1 MRLPQ
6 CLHYDP
12 SVDAQHIGT
21 AIRSLREHHSLSQ
34 RQACQRVEER
44 TGTRIRPSTISRWET
59 GQQLPKVDT
68 LAVFLKGL
76 DADFADFQ
84 AALEAAGA
92 DPATSLLAELRD
104 LTQRLE
110 IVTERLEDEAPGS

>member
-1 MRLPQ
+1 M
-6 CLHYDP
+6 
-12 SVDAQHIGT
+12 DAHNIGT
-21 AIRSLREHHSLSQ
+21 AIRSIREHHSLSQ
-34 RQACQRVEER
+34 RQACKQVEER

-68 LAVFLKGL
+68 LAIFLRGL

-92 DPATSLLAELRD
+92 DPSTSLLADLRQ
-104 LTQRLE
+104 LTRRLE
-110 IVTERLEDEAPGS
+110 TVTKRLEDQASDS